1 VRTSHLF
8 DTSALLTHYFDEPGA
23 AIVQDIWET
32 YPNSIGISVLTIPE
46 FRRRLWIEIED
57 TAEID
62 YACHRYFNLLTRS
75 VPIDRAVAEL
85 VEHIRVST
93 EKRIPLI
100 DALIATCA
108 RSAGAV
114 LVHKDPHM
122 AVIPEGVVSQI
133 CLAK

>member
-23 AIVQDIWET
+23 AKVQEIWET
-32 YPNSIGISVLTIPE
+32 YPNSIGVSVLTVPE
-46 FRRRLWIEIED
+46 FRRRLWIELEN

-62 YACHRYFNLLTRS
+62 YACNRYFNLLTRS
-75 VPIDRAVAEL
+75 IPIDRTVAEL
-85 VEHIRVST
+85 VEHIRLST
-93 EKRIPLI
+93 KERIPLI
-100 DALIATCA
+100 DALIASCA

-133 CLAK
+133 YLTR